1 MMDEMK
7 TSEKRTA
14 ENNQKDEV
22 SNETT
27 LDPNEVPVDS
37 ISNPEE
43 TSSTGTT
50 NVTFLLNEYDQ
61 GFIRDGKIFRLFSL
75 IFPDFVPKLFPAY
88 IHIAEINFHNR

>member
-27 LDPNEVPVDS
+27 LDLNEVPVNS
-37 ISNPEE
+37 MSNPEE

-50 NVTFLLNEYDQ
+50 NVTFLAHNFSGIHYGFGLN
-61 GFIRDGKIFRLFSL
+61 
-75 IFPDFVPKLFPAY
+75 
-88 IHIAEINFHNR
+88 